1 MVYLHFQFDK
11 GEKDMIVN
19 FLKALCIGI
28 GVTLP
33 LGPVGIL
40 SIQKTISKG
49 RWFGFATGLG
59 ASLMD
64 LLYAAMALFSLAFI
78 SEFLDDN
85 RNYVLLTGG
94 VVIIVVGICVFF
106 SNPVKALNQPSVAHT
121 NRFSDALQGFL
132 MTLGNPGALVLMLSL
147 FAFVGIDPESF
158 DVPMSMMMMLAGVF
172 IGELICWIFITSVI
186 NLFRKKFSLRGLLLL
201 NRISGT
207 IIAAC
212 GCFAFFEGLYE
223 LVIL

>member
-1 MVYLHFQFDK
+1 
-11 GEKDMIVN
+11 MIVN

-28 GVTLP
+28 GVALP

-59 ASLMD
+59 AAFMD
-64 LLYAAMALFSLAFI
+64 LLYAAMAVFSLAFV
-78 SEFLDDN
+78 SDFLDAN
-85 RNYVLLTGG
+85 RDYVLLVGG
-94 VVIIVVGICVFF
+94 VVIIVVGACIFF
-106 SNPVKALNQPSVAHT
+106 KNPVKMLRQRNVEHT
-121 NRFSDALQGFL
+121 NRFADALQGFL

-158 DVPMSMMMMLAGVF
+158 DVPMSMLLLLAGVF
-172 IGELICWIFITSVI
+172 IGESFWWFSVSSFV

-201 NRISGT
+201 NRIAGT